1 MQAHSPHKTGA
12 FAVRTKR
19 LMVTRSQRGVTLALV
34 EVLLLTVMVVDAASA
49 QQTIKTKPTDVVP
62 GRADRLFFRHVT
74 ARSIYYHVPR
84 ITTDGRTLMM
94 RQDPRSVSALLRP
107 VREAGAPTLAAPGR
121 PAGGFGPAM
130 FQPARGALI
139 ATAEPAREAAR
150 TMSPAPP
157 SAARQIAARPAA
169 PANAPPAEKPEDTVA
184 AAQPAAVLRNRD
196 VLPERNLN
204 TVKPQ
209 PVTAEAK
216 PYDPTGLTVG
226 SFLVKPAVE
235 IQAGYDTNPTRR
247 NAGPGS
253 PVAIVAT
260 EVAVRSQWERHQLNA
275 DLRGAYTEDTNV
287 RSLSHPTFEAR
298 AQGRYDVTEG
308 TAVTGEA
315 RFVNDALALPGA
327 LKLPRA
333 TTFGGSAGV
342 LQKIGPTEIAFKGSA
357 DRVVFND
364 AMITANVPLRTRD
377 RNYTQ
382 PGAQVRVTYVL
393 TPNISPFIDMSF
405 DRRNH
410 DLQVDFNGQRR
421 DSTGISG
428 RAGAVVNMGSLTG
441 EASVG
446 YLTRRMDSPM
456 MPNISGVIADATLA
470 WAATDATTFVLV
482 ARSQASETPAIN
494 VSGILS
500 RDVILQMDHQFEPW
514 LIGTLRAG
522 YGQDQFVGSGRV
534 DQRMFVAAAG
544 TYKVNRNIQLKSE
557 VRTEWTRS
565 NIPLNNFMAV
575 VGLVGVRYQY

>member
-1 MQAHSPHKTGA
+1 
-12 FAVRTKR
+12 
-19 LMVTRSQRGVTLALV
+19 MVTRSQRGVTLALV

-49 QQTIKTKPTDVVP
+49 QQAVKTKPTDVVP

-74 ARSIYYHVPR
+74 ARSIYYNVPR
-84 ITTDGRTLMM
+84 ITSDSRTLMM
-94 RQDPRSVSALLRP
+94 RQDPRGVSALLRP
-107 VREAGAPTLAAPGR
+107 VREAGAPSLAAPGKT
-121 PAGGFGPAM
+121 AGGFAFGPAT
-130 FQPARGALI
+130 FQPTRGALF
-139 ATAEPAREAAR
+139 ATAEPVREVARSVQSAPQAAA
-150 TMSPAPP
+150 M
-157 SAARQIAARPAA
+157 QIAGPAV
-169 PANAPPAEKPEDTVA
+169 PPAKPAETVA

-196 VLPERNLN
+196 VLPERNLD
-204 TVKPQ
+204 TVKPP

-235 IQAGYDTNPTRR
+235 IQAGYDSNPTRR
-247 NAGPGS
+247 AGGPGS

-260 EVAVRSQWERHQLNA
+260 EVSVRSQWERHQLNA
-275 DLRGAYTEDTNV
+275 DFRGAYIEDTNV
-287 RSLSHPTFEAR
+287 RSISHPTFEAR
-298 AQGRYDVTEG
+298 AQGRYDVIEG

-315 RFVNDALALPGA
+315 RFVNDALTLPGA

-333 TTFGGSAGV
+333 TSFGGSAGV
-342 LQKIGPTEIAFKGSA
+342 LQKIGPTEIAFKGTA

-364 AMITANVPLRTRD
+364 AVITANVPLRTQD

-393 TPNISPFIDMSF
+393 TPAISPFIDMSF

-421 DSTGISG
+421 DSSGIAARG
-428 RAGAVVNMGSLTG
+428 GAVVNMGSLTG

-482 ARSQASETPAIN
+482 ARSQASETPALN

-500 RDVILQMDHQFEPW
+500 RDVIVQMDHQFEPW
-514 LIGTLRAG
+514 LVGTLRGG
-522 YGQDQFVGSGRV
+522 YGQDQFVGIGRT
-534 DQRMFVAAAG
+534 DQRMFVAAGG
-544 TYKVNRNIQLKSE
+544 TYKMNRNVQLKSE

-565 NIPLNNFMAV
+565 NIVMNNFMAV
-575 VGLVGVRYQY
+575 VGVVGVRFQY

>member
-1 MQAHSPHKTGA
+1 
-12 FAVRTKR
+12 
-19 LMVTRSQRGVTLALV
+19 MVTRSHRGVTLALV
-34 EVLLLTVMVVDAASA
+34 EVLLLTVMVVDGASA
-49 QQTIKTKPTDVVP
+49 QQTIKAKPTDVVP

-74 ARSIYYHVPR
+74 ARSIYYNVPR
-84 ITTDGRTLMM
+84 ITNDSRTLMM
-94 RQDPRSVSALLRP
+94 RQDPRGVSALLRP
-107 VREAGAPTLAAPGR
+107 VREAGAPSLAAPGKR
-121 PAGGFGPAM
+121 DAAVGSFGFAA
-130 FQPARGALI
+130 FQPARGARV
-139 ATAEPAREAAR
+139 ATAEPAGNAQRAA
-150 TMSPAPP
+150 PQP
-157 SAARQIAARPAA
+157 AARQIAAKPAA
-169 PANAPPAEKPEDTVA
+169 EAQPAKPDETVA

-196 VLPERNLN
+196 VLPDRNLN

-209 PVTAEAK
+209 PVTADAK
-216 PYDPTGLTVG
+216 PYDPTGVTVG

-247 NAGPGS
+247 NGGQGS

-275 DLRGAYTEDTNV
+275 DFRGAYTEDTNV

-298 AQGRYDVTEG
+298 AQGRYDVVEG
-308 TAVTGEA
+308 TAITGEA

-342 LQKIGPTEIAFKGSA
+342 LQKIGPAEIAFKGSA

-364 AMITANVPLRTRD
+364 ALIVANVPLRTQD

-382 PGAQVRVTYVL
+382 PGAQVRVTYAL
-393 TPNISPFIDMSF
+393 TPNISPFVDMSF

-421 DSTGISG
+421 DSSGITARG
-428 RAGAVVNMGSLTG
+428 GAVVNVGTLTG

-446 YLTRRMDSPM
+446 YLTRRMDSPL
-456 MPNISGVIADATLA
+456 MPNINGVIADATLA

-482 ARSQASETPAIN
+482 ARSQASETPAMN

-514 LIGTLRAG
+514 LIGTLRGG
-522 YGQDQFVGSGRV
+522 YGQDQFVGIGRV
-534 DQRMFVAAAG
+534 DQRMFVAAGG
-544 TYKVNRNIQLKSE
+544 TYKMNRNVQLKSE

-565 NIPLNNFMAV
+565 NIALNNFMAV
-575 VGLVGVRYQY
+575 VGVVGVRFQY

>member
-1 MQAHSPHKTGA
+1 
-12 FAVRTKR
+12 
-19 LMVTRSQRGVTLALV
+19 MVTRSHRGVTLALV
-34 EVLLLTVMVVDAASA
+34 EVLLLTVMVVDGASA
-49 QQTIKTKPTDVVP
+49 QQTIKAKPTDVVP

-74 ARSIYYHVPR
+74 ARSIYYNVPR
-84 ITTDGRTLMM
+84 ITNDSRTLMM
-94 RQDPRSVSALLRP
+94 RQDPRGVSALLRP
-107 VREAGAPTLAAPGR
+107 VREAGAPSLAAPGKR
-121 PAGGFGPAM
+121 DAAVGSFGFAA
-130 FQPARGALI
+130 FQPARGARV
-139 ATAEPAREAAR
+139 ATAEPAGDAQRAA
-150 TMSPAPP
+150 PQP
-157 SAARQIAARPAA
+157 AARQIAAKPAA
-169 PANAPPAEKPEDTVA
+169 EAPPAKPDETLA

-196 VLPERNLN
+196 VLPDRNLN

-209 PVTAEAK
+209 PVTADAK
-216 PYDPTGLTVG
+216 PYDPTGVTVG

-247 NAGPGS
+247 NGGQGS

-275 DLRGAYTEDTNV
+275 DFRGAYTEDTNV

-298 AQGRYDVTEG
+298 AQGRYDVVEG
-308 TAVTGEA
+308 TAITGEA

-342 LQKIGPTEIAFKGSA
+342 LQKIGPAEIAFKGSA

-364 AMITANVPLRTRD
+364 ALIVANVPLRTQD

-382 PGAQVRVTYVL
+382 PGAQVRVTYAL
-393 TPNISPFIDMSF
+393 TPNISPFVDMSF

-421 DSTGISG
+421 DSSGIAARG
-428 RAGAVVNMGSLTG
+428 GAVVNVGTLTG

-446 YLTRRMDSPM
+446 YLTRRMDSPL
-456 MPNISGVIADATLA
+456 MPNINGVIADATLA

-482 ARSQASETPAIN
+482 ARSQASETPAMN

-514 LIGTLRAG
+514 LIGTLRGG
-522 YGQDQFVGSGRV
+522 YGQDQFVGIGRV
-534 DQRMFVAAAG
+534 DQRMFVAAGG
-544 TYKVNRNIQLKSE
+544 TYKMNRNVQLKSE

-565 NIPLNNFMAV
+565 NIALNNFMAV
-575 VGLVGVRYQY
+575 VGVVGVRFQY

>member
-1 MQAHSPHKTGA
+1 
-12 FAVRTKR
+12 
-19 LMVTRSQRGVTLALV
+19 MVTRSHRGVTLALV
-34 EVLLLTVMVVDAASA
+34 EVLLLTVMVVDGASA
-49 QQTIKTKPTDVVP
+49 QQTIKAKPTDVVP

-74 ARSIYYHVPR
+74 ARSIYYNVPR
-84 ITTDGRTLMM
+84 ITNDSRTLMM
-94 RQDPRSVSALLRP
+94 RQDPRGVSALLRP
-107 VREAGAPTLAAPGR
+107 VREAGAPSLAAPGKR
-121 PAGGFGPAM
+121 DAAVGSFGFAA
-130 FQPARGALI
+130 FQPARGARV
-139 ATAEPAREAAR
+139 ATAEPPGDAQRAA
-150 TMSPAPP
+150 PQP
-157 SAARQIAARPAA
+157 AARQIAAKPAA
-169 PANAPPAEKPEDTVA
+169 EPPPAKPDETVA

-196 VLPERNLN
+196 VLPDRNLN

-209 PVTAEAK
+209 PVTADAK
-216 PYDPTGLTVG
+216 PYDPTGVTIG

-247 NAGPGS
+247 NGGQGS

-275 DLRGAYTEDTNV
+275 DFRGAYTEDTNV

-298 AQGRYDVTEG
+298 AQGRYDVIEG
-308 TAVTGEA
+308 TAITGEA

-342 LQKIGPTEIAFKGSA
+342 LQKIGPAEIAFKGSA

-364 AMITANVPLRTRD
+364 ALILANVPLRTQD

-382 PGAQVRVTYVL
+382 PGGQVRVTYAL
-393 TPNISPFIDMSF
+393 TPNISPFVDMSF

-421 DSTGISG
+421 DSSGITARG
-428 RAGAVVNMGSLTG
+428 GAVVNVGTLTG

-446 YLTRRMDSPM
+446 YLTRRMDSPL
-456 MPNISGVIADATLA
+456 MPNINGVIADATLA

-482 ARSQASETPAIN
+482 ARSQASETPAMN

-514 LIGTLRAG
+514 LIGTLRG
-522 YGQDQFVGSGRV
+522 GFGQDQFVGIGRV
-534 DQRMFVAAAG
+534 DQRMFVAAGG
-544 TYKVNRNIQLKSE
+544 TYKMNRNVQLKSE

-565 NIPLNNFMAV
+565 NIALNNFMAV
-575 VGLVGVRYQY
+575 VGVVGVRFQY

>member
-12 FAVRTKR
+12 FALRTKR
-19 LMVTRSQRGVTLALV
+19 LMVTRSPKGVTLALV

-49 QQTIKTKPTDVVP
+49 QQTIKAKPTDVVP
-62 GRADRLFFRHVT
+62 GRADRLFFRHIT
-74 ARSIYYHVPR
+74 ARSIYYNVPR
-84 ITTDGRTLMM
+84 IANDSRTLMM

-107 VREAGAPTLAAPGR
+107 VREAGAPALAAPGR
-121 PAGGFGPAM
+121 AGVPAGGFGFAA
-130 FQPARGALI
+130 FQPARSALV
-139 ATAEPAREAAR
+139 PARAA
-150 TMSPAPP
+150 APQSVP
-157 SAARQIAARPAA
+157 KQIAATPAA
-169 PANAPPAEKPEDTVA
+169 PVAAAPVQPQQTVA

-196 VLPERNLN
+196 VLPDRNLDA
-204 TVKPQ
+204 VKP
-209 PVTAEAK
+209 PPLSPEAK
-216 PYDPTGLTVG
+216 PYDPTGITMG

-247 NAGPGS
+247 KGGQGS
-253 PVAIVAT
+253 PVVIAAT
-260 EVAVRSQWERHQLNA
+260 EVSVRSQWERHQLNA
-275 DLRGAYTEDTNV
+275 DIRGAYTEDTNV

-298 AQGRYDVTEG
+298 AQGRYDVIEG
-308 TAVTGEA
+308 TALTGEA

-364 AMITANVPLRTRD
+364 AVITANVPLRTQD

-382 PGAQVRVTYVL
+382 PGAQLRVTYVL
-393 TPNISPFIDMSF
+393 TPNIAPFVDMSF

-421 DSTGISG
+421 DSTGIAG

-482 ARSQASETPAIN
+482 ARSQASETPAMN

-514 LIGTLRAG
+514 LIGTMRAG
-522 YGQDQFVGSGRV
+522 YGQDQFVGIGRV
-534 DQRMFVAAAG
+534 DQRMFVAAG
-544 TYKVNRNIQLKSE
+544 GVYKMSRNIHLKSE

-565 NIPLNNFMAV
+565 NVALNNFMAV
-575 VGLVGVRYQY
+575 VGVVGVRVQY

>member
-1 MQAHSPHKTGA
+1 
-12 FAVRTKR
+12 
-19 LMVTRSQRGVTLALV
+19 MVTRSHRGVTLALV
-34 EVLLLTVMVVDAASA
+34 EVLLLTVMVVDGASA
-49 QQTIKTKPTDVVP
+49 QQTIKAKPTDVVP

-74 ARSIYYHVPR
+74 ARSIYYNVPR
-84 ITTDGRTLMM
+84 ITNDSRTLMM
-94 RQDPRSVSALLRP
+94 RQDPRGVSALLRP
-107 VREAGAPTLAAPGR
+107 VREAGAPSLAAPGKR
-121 PAGGFGPAM
+121 DAAVGSFGFAA
-130 FQPARGALI
+130 FQPARGARV
-139 ATAEPAREAAR
+139 ATAEPAGDAQRAA
-150 TMSPAPP
+150 PQP
-157 SAARQIAARPAA
+157 AARQIAAKPAA
-169 PANAPPAEKPEDTVA
+169 EAQPAKPDETVA

-196 VLPERNLN
+196 VLPDRNLN

-209 PVTAEAK
+209 PVTADAK
-216 PYDPTGLTVG
+216 PYDPTGVMVG

-247 NAGPGS
+247 NGGQGS
-253 PVAIVAT
+253 PVAIAAT

-275 DLRGAYTEDTNV
+275 DFRGAYTEDTNV

-298 AQGRYDVTEG
+298 AQGRYDFVEG
-308 TAVTGEA
+308 TAITGEA

-342 LQKIGPTEIAFKGSA
+342 LQKIGPAEIAFKGSA

-364 AMITANVPLRTRD
+364 ALIVANVPLRTQD

-382 PGAQVRVTYVL
+382 PGAQVRVTYAL
-393 TPNISPFIDMSF
+393 TPNISPFVDMSF

-421 DSTGISG
+421 DSSGITARG
-428 RAGAVVNMGSLTG
+428 GAVVNVGTLTG

-446 YLTRRMDSPM
+446 YLTRRMDSPL
-456 MPNISGVIADATLA
+456 MPNINGVIADATLA

-482 ARSQASETPAIN
+482 ARSQASETPAMN

-514 LIGTLRAG
+514 LIGTLRGG
-522 YGQDQFVGSGRV
+522 YGQDQFVGIGRV
-534 DQRMFVAAAG
+534 DQRMFLAAGG
-544 TYKVNRNIQLKSE
+544 TYKMNRNVQLKSE

-565 NIPLNNFMAV
+565 NIALNNFMAV
-575 VGLVGVRYQY
+575 VGVVGVRFQY

>member
-1 MQAHSPHKTGA
+1 M
-12 FAVRTKR
+12 
-19 LMVTRSQRGVTLALV
+19 
-34 EVLLLTVMVVDAASA
+34 
-49 QQTIKTKPTDVVP
+49 
-62 GRADRLFFRHVT
+62 
-74 ARSIYYHVPR
+74 
-84 ITTDGRTLMM
+84 
-94 RQDPRSVSALLRP
+94 RP
-107 VREAGAPTLAAPGR
+107 VREAGAPALAAPGKAAM
-121 PAGGFGPAM
+121 PAGFAFAA
-130 FQPARGALI
+130 FQPARGAV
-139 ATAEPAREAAR
+139 AAAPEARRAAAAAVQ
-150 TMSPAPP
+150 APP
-157 SAARQIAARPAA
+157 RQITAPAPAA
-169 PANAPPAEKPEDTVA
+169 PRPGAPEQTIV

-196 VLPERNLN
+196 VLPDRNLD
-204 TVKPQ
+204 TVKPP
-209 PVTAEAK
+209 PVTADAK
-216 PYDPTGLTVG
+216 PYDPTGVAVG

-247 NAGPGS
+247 NGGQGS
-253 PVAIVAT
+253 PVVIAAT
-260 EVAVRSQWERHQLNA
+260 EVSVRSQWERHQLNA
-275 DLRGAYTEDTNV
+275 DFRGAYTEDTNV

-308 TAVTGEA
+308 TALTGEG

-364 AMITANVPLRTRD
+364 AMITANLPLRTQD

-393 TPNISPFIDMSF
+393 TPNISPFVDMSF

-421 DSTGISG
+421 DSTGIAG

-446 YLTRRMDSPM
+446 YLTRRMDSPL

-470 WAATDATTFVLV
+470 WAATEATTFVLV
-482 ARSQASETPAIN
+482 ARSQASETPAMN

-514 LIGTLRAG
+514 LIGTLRTG
-522 YGQDQFVGSGRV
+522 YGQDQFVGIGRV
-534 DQRMFVAAAG
+534 DQRMFVAAG
-544 TYKVNRNIQLKSE
+544 GVYKMNRNLQLKSE

-565 NIPLNNFMAV
+565 NVALNNFMAV
-575 VGLVGVRYQY
+575 VGVVGVRVQY

>member
-1 MQAHSPHKTGA
+1 
-12 FAVRTKR
+12 
-19 LMVTRSQRGVTLALV
+19 MVTRSHRGVTLALV
-34 EVLLLTVMVVDAASA
+34 EVLLLTVMVVDGASA
-49 QQTIKTKPTDVVP
+49 QQTIKAKPTDVVP

-74 ARSIYYHVPR
+74 ARSIYYNVPR
-84 ITTDGRTLMM
+84 ITNDSRTLMM
-94 RQDPRSVSALLRP
+94 RQDPRGVSALLRP
-107 VREAGAPTLAAPGR
+107 VREAGAPSLAAPGKR
-121 PAGGFGPAM
+121 DAAVGSFGFAA
-130 FQPARGALI
+130 FQPARGARV
-139 ATAEPAREAAR
+139 ATAEPAGDAQRAA
-150 TMSPAPP
+150 PQP
-157 SAARQIAARPAA
+157 AARQIAAKPAA
-169 PANAPPAEKPEDTVA
+169 EAPPAKPDETVA

-196 VLPERNLN
+196 VLPDRNLN

-209 PVTAEAK
+209 PVTADAK
-216 PYDPTGLTVG
+216 PYDPTGVTVG

-247 NAGPGS
+247 NGGQGS

-275 DLRGAYTEDTNV
+275 DFRGAYTEDTNV

-308 TAVTGEA
+308 TAITGEA

-342 LQKIGPTEIAFKGSA
+342 LQKIGPAEIAFKGSA

-364 AMITANVPLRTRD
+364 ALILANVPLRTQD

-382 PGAQVRVTYVL
+382 PGAQVRITYAL
-393 TPNISPFIDMSF
+393 TPNISPFVDMSF

-421 DSTGISG
+421 DSSGITARG
-428 RAGAVVNMGSLTG
+428 GAVVNVGTLTG

-446 YLTRRMDSPM
+446 YLTRRMDSPL
-456 MPNISGVIADATLA
+456 MPNINGVIADATLA

-482 ARSQASETPAIN
+482 ARSQASETPAMN

-514 LIGTLRAG
+514 LIGTLRGG
-522 YGQDQFVGSGRV
+522 YGQDQFVGIGRV
-534 DQRMFVAAAG
+534 DQRMFVAAGG
-544 TYKVNRNIQLKSE
+544 TYKMNRNVQLKSE

-565 NIPLNNFMAV
+565 NIALNNFMAV
-575 VGLVGVRYQY
+575 VGVVGVRFQY

>member
-1 MQAHSPHKTGA
+1 
-12 FAVRTKR
+12 
-19 LMVTRSQRGVTLALV
+19 MVTRSHRGVTLALV
-34 EVLLLTVMVVDAASA
+34 EVLLLTVMVVDAASG
-49 QQTIKTKPTDVVP
+49 QQTIKAKPTDVVP

-74 ARSIYYHVPR
+74 ARSIYYNVPR
-84 ITTDGRTLMM
+84 ITNDSRTLMM
-94 RQDPRSVSALLRP
+94 RQDPRGVSALLRP
-107 VREAGAPTLAAPGR
+107 VREAGAPSLAAPGR
-121 PAGGFGPAM
+121 PGASVGSFGFSA
-130 FQPARGALI
+130 FQPARGARV
-139 ATAEPAREAAR
+139 ATAEPARDAQRAA
-150 TMSPAPP
+150 PQP
-157 SAARQIAARPAA
+157 AARQIAAKPAA
-169 PANAPPAEKPEDTVA
+169 AAGAPPAKPDETVA

-196 VLPERNLN
+196 VLPDRNLN

-209 PVTAEAK
+209 PVTADAK
-216 PYDPTGLTVG
+216 PYDPTGMTVG

-235 IQAGYDTNPTRR
+235 ILAGYDTNPTRR
-247 NAGPGS
+247 NGGQGS

-275 DLRGAYTEDTNV
+275 DFRGAYTEDTNV
-287 RSLSHPTFEAR
+287 RSISHPTFEAR

-315 RFVNDALALPGA
+315 RFVNDALTLPGA

-333 TTFGGSAGV
+333 TSFGGSAGV
-342 LQKIGPTEIAFKGSA
+342 LQKIGPAEIAFKGSA

-364 AMITANVPLRTRD
+364 AVITANVPLRTQD

-393 TPNISPFIDMSF
+393 TPNISPFVDMSF

-421 DSTGISG
+421 DSSGITARG
-428 RAGAVVNMGSLTG
+428 GAVVNMGSLTG

-446 YLTRRMDSPM
+446 YLTRRMDSPL
-456 MPNISGVIADATLA
+456 MPNVSGVIADATLA
-470 WAATDATTFVLV
+470 WAATDTTTFVLV
-482 ARSQASETPAIN
+482 ARSQASETPAMN

-514 LIGTLRAG
+514 LIGTLRGG
-522 YGQDQFVGSGRV
+522 YGQDQFVGIGRV
-534 DQRMFVAAAG
+534 DQRMFVAAGG
-544 TYKVNRNIQLKSE
+544 TYKMNRNVQLKSE

-565 NIPLNNFMAV
+565 NIALNNFMAV
-575 VGLVGVRYQY
+575 VGVVGVRVQY

>member
-1 MQAHSPHKTGA
+1 
-12 FAVRTKR
+12 
-19 LMVTRSQRGVTLALV
+19 MVTRSHRGVTLALV
-34 EVLLLTVMVVDAASA
+34 EVLLLTVMVVDAASG
-49 QQTIKTKPTDVVP
+49 QQTIKAKPTDVVP

-74 ARSIYYHVPR
+74 ARSIYYNVPR
-84 ITTDGRTLMM
+84 ITNDSRTLMM
-94 RQDPRSVSALLRP
+94 RQDPRGVSALLRP
-107 VREAGAPTLAAPGR
+107 VREAGAPSLAAPGK
-121 PAGGFGPAM
+121 PGAPVGSFGFGFAAV
-130 FQPARGALI
+130 QPARGRLV
-139 ATAEPAREAAR
+139 ATAEPARDAQRAA
-150 TMSPAPP
+150 PQP
-157 SAARQIAARPAA
+157 AARQIAAKPAA
-169 PANAPPAEKPEDTVA
+169 AAEAPPAKPDETVA

-196 VLPERNLN
+196 VLPDRNLN

-209 PVTAEAK
+209 PVTADAK
-216 PYDPTGLTVG
+216 PYDPTGMTVG

-247 NAGPGS
+247 NGGQGS

-275 DLRGAYTEDTNV
+275 DFRGAYTEDTNV
-287 RSLSHPTFEAR
+287 RSISHPTFEAR

-315 RFVNDALALPGA
+315 RFVNDALTLPGA

-333 TTFGGSAGV
+333 TSFGGSAGV
-342 LQKIGPTEIAFKGSA
+342 LQKIGPAEIAFKGSA

-364 AMITANVPLRTRD
+364 AVITANVPLRTQD

-393 TPNISPFIDMSF
+393 TPNISPFVDMSF

-421 DSTGISG
+421 DSSGITARG
-428 RAGAVVNMGSLTG
+428 GAVVNMGSLTG

-446 YLTRRMDSPM
+446 YLTRRMDSPL
-456 MPNISGVIADATLA
+456 MPNVSGVIADATLA
-470 WAATDATTFVLV
+470 WAATDTTTFVLV
-482 ARSQASETPAIN
+482 ARSQASETPAMN

-514 LIGTLRAG
+514 LIGTLRGG
-522 YGQDQFVGSGRV
+522 YGQDQFVGIGRV
-534 DQRMFVAAAG
+534 DQRMFVAAGG
-544 TYKVNRNIQLKSE
+544 TYKMSRNVQLKSE

-565 NIPLNNFMAV
+565 NIALNNFMAV
-575 VGLVGVRYQY
+575 VGVVGVRVQY

>member
-1 MQAHSPHKTGA
+1 
-12 FAVRTKR
+12 
-19 LMVTRSQRGVTLALV
+19 MVTRSHRGVTLALV
-34 EVLLLTVMVVDAASA
+34 EVLLLTVMVVDAASG
-49 QQTIKTKPTDVVP
+49 QQTIKAKPTDVVP

-74 ARSIYYHVPR
+74 ARSIYYNVPR
-84 ITTDGRTLMM
+84 ITNDSRTLMM
-94 RQDPRSVSALLRP
+94 RQDPRGVSALLRP
-107 VREAGAPTLAAPGR
+107 VREAGAPSLAAPGK
-121 PAGGFGPAM
+121 PGAPVGSLGFGFAAV
-130 FQPARGALI
+130 QPARGRLV
-139 ATAEPAREAAR
+139 ATAEPARDAQRAA
-150 TMSPAPP
+150 PQP
-157 SAARQIAARPAA
+157 AARQIAAKPAA
-169 PANAPPAEKPEDTVA
+169 AAEAPPAKPDETVA

-196 VLPERNLN
+196 VLPDRNLN

-209 PVTAEAK
+209 PATADAK
-216 PYDPTGLTVG
+216 PYDPTGMTVG

-247 NAGPGS
+247 NGGQGS

-275 DLRGAYTEDTNV
+275 DFRGAYTEDTNV

-298 AQGRYDVTEG
+298 AQGRYDVAEG
-308 TAVTGEA
+308 TAITGEA

-342 LQKIGPTEIAFKGSA
+342 LQKIGPAEIAFKGSA

-364 AMITANVPLRTRD
+364 AVITANVPLRTQD

-393 TPNISPFIDMSF
+393 TPNISPFVDMSF

-421 DSTGISG
+421 DSSGITARG
-428 RAGAVVNMGSLTG
+428 GAVVNMGSLTG

-446 YLTRRMDSPM
+446 YLTRRMDSPL
-456 MPNISGVIADATLA
+456 MPNVSGVIADATLA
-470 WAATDATTFVLV
+470 WAATDTTTFVLV
-482 ARSQASETPAIN
+482 ARSQASETPALN

-514 LIGTLRAG
+514 LIGTLRGG
-522 YGQDQFVGSGRV
+522 YGQDQFVGIGRV
-534 DQRMFVAAAG
+534 DQRMFVAAGG
-544 TYKVNRNIQLKSE
+544 TYKMNRNVQLKSE

-565 NIPLNNFMAV
+565 NIALNNFMAV
-575 VGLVGVRYQY
+575 VGVVGVRVQY

>member
-1 MQAHSPHKTGA
+1 
-12 FAVRTKR
+12 
-19 LMVTRSQRGVTLALV
+19 MVTRSHRGVTLALV
-34 EVLLLTVMVVDAASA
+34 EVLLLSVMVVDAASA
-49 QQTIKTKPTDVVP
+49 QQIIKTKPTDIVP
-62 GRADRLFFRHVT
+62 GRADRLFFRHVM
-74 ARSIYYHVPR
+74 ARSIYYNVPR
-84 ITTDGRTLMM
+84 IANDSRTLMM
-94 RQDPRSVSALLRP
+94 RQDPRNVTALLRP
-107 VREAGAPTLAAPGR
+107 MREAGAPSLAAPGKPGA
-121 PAGGFGPAM
+121 PAGSFGLGPAV
-130 FQPARGALI
+130 FQPARGARA
-139 ATAEPAREAAR
+139 ATAEPARAAL
-150 TMSPAPP
+150 PAPQR
-157 SAARQIAARPAA
+157 AAQQIAAKPAA
-169 PANAPPAEKPEDTVA
+169 PAEAPPPAGPDAMVA

-196 VLPERNLN
+196 VLPERNLD
-204 TVKPQ
+204 TVKPP

-216 PYDPTGLTVG
+216 PYDPTGVTIG

-235 IQAGYDTNPTRR
+235 IQAGYDNNPTRR
-247 NAGPGS
+247 AGGPGS

-260 EVAVRSQWERHQLNA
+260 EVSVRSQWERHQLNA
-275 DLRGAYTEDTNV
+275 DFRGAYTEDTNV
-287 RSLSHPTFEAR
+287 RSISHPTFEAR

-308 TAVTGEA
+308 TAITGEA
-315 RFVNDALALPGA
+315 RFVNDALTLPGA

-364 AMITANVPLRTRD
+364 AVITADVPLRTQD

-421 DSTGISG
+421 DSSGIAG

-446 YLTRRMDSPM
+446 YLTRRMDSPLM
-456 MPNISGVIADATLA
+456 RNINGVIADATLA
-470 WAATDATTFVLV
+470 WAATDTTTFVLV
-482 ARSQASETPAIN
+482 ARSQASETPAVN

-514 LIGTLRAG
+514 LIGTLRGG
-522 YGQDQFVGSGRV
+522 YGQDQFVGTGRV
-534 DQRMFVAAAG
+534 DQRMFVAAG
-544 TYKVNRNIQLKSE
+544 GLYKLNRNIQLKSE

-565 NIPLNNFMAV
+565 NIVMNNFMAV
-575 VGLVGVRYQY
+575 VGLVGVRVQY

>member
-1 MQAHSPHKTGA
+1 
-12 FAVRTKR
+12 
-19 LMVTRSQRGVTLALV
+19 MVTRSHRGVTLALV
-34 EVLLLTVMVVDAASA
+34 EVLLLTVMVVDGASA
-49 QQTIKTKPTDVVP
+49 QQTIKAKPTDVVP

-74 ARSIYYHVPR
+74 ARSIYYNVPR
-84 ITTDGRTLMM
+84 ITNDSRTLMM
-94 RQDPRSVSALLRP
+94 RQDPRGVSALLRP
-107 VREAGAPTLAAPGR
+107 VREAGAPSLAAPGR
-121 PAGGFGPAM
+121 PGAPVGSFGFSA
-130 FQPARGALI
+130 FQPARGARV
-139 ATAEPAREAAR
+139 ATAEPAGDAQRAA
-150 TMSPAPP
+150 PQP
-157 SAARQIAARPAA
+157 AARQIAAKPAA
-169 PANAPPAEKPEDTVA
+169 AAEAPPAKPDETVA
-184 AAQPAAVLRNRD
+184 TAQPAAVLRNRD
-196 VLPERNLN
+196 VLPDRNLN

-209 PVTAEAK
+209 PVTADAK
-216 PYDPTGLTVG
+216 PYDPTGVTVG

-247 NAGPGS
+247 NGGQGS

-275 DLRGAYTEDTNV
+275 DFRGAYTEDSNV

-308 TAVTGEA
+308 TAITGEA

-342 LQKIGPTEIAFKGSA
+342 LQKIGPAEIAFKGSA
-357 DRVVFND
+357 DRVMFND
-364 AMITANVPLRTRD
+364 ALILANVPLRTQD

-393 TPNISPFIDMSF
+393 TPNISPFVDMSF

-421 DSTGISG
+421 DSSGITARG
-428 RAGAVVNMGSLTG
+428 GAVVNMGSLTG

-446 YLTRRMDSPM
+446 YLSRRMDSPL
-456 MPNISGVIADATLA
+456 MPNINGVIADATLA

-482 ARSQASETPAIN
+482 ARSQASETPAMN

-514 LIGTLRAG
+514 LIGTLRGG
-522 YGQDQFVGSGRV
+522 YGQDQFVGIGRV
-534 DQRMFVAAAG
+534 DQRMFVAAGG
-544 TYKVNRNIQLKSE
+544 TYKMNRNVQLKSE

-565 NIPLNNFMAV
+565 NIALNSFMAV
-575 VGLVGVRYQY
+575 VGVVGVRFQY

>member
-1 MQAHSPHKTGA
+1 
-12 FAVRTKR
+12 
-19 LMVTRSQRGVTLALV
+19 MVTRSHRGVTLALV
-34 EVLLLTVMVVDAASA
+34 EVLLLTVMVVDGASA
-49 QQTIKTKPTDVVP
+49 QQTIKAKPTDVVP

-74 ARSIYYHVPR
+74 ARSIYYNVPR
-84 ITTDGRTLMM
+84 ITNDSRTLMM
-94 RQDPRSVSALLRP
+94 RQDPRGVSALLRP
-107 VREAGAPTLAAPGR
+107 VREAGAPSLAAPGKR
-121 PAGGFGPAM
+121 DAAVGSFGFAA
-130 FQPARGALI
+130 FQPARGARV
-139 ATAEPAREAAR
+139 ATAEPAGDAQRAA
-150 TMSPAPP
+150 PQP
-157 SAARQIAARPAA
+157 AARQIAAKPAA
-169 PANAPPAEKPEDTVA
+169 EAQPAKPDETVA

-196 VLPERNLN
+196 VLPDRNLN

-209 PVTAEAK
+209 PVTADAK
-216 PYDPTGLTVG
+216 PYDPTGVTVG

-247 NAGPGS
+247 NGGQGS

-275 DLRGAYTEDTNV
+275 DFRGAYTEDTNV

-308 TAVTGEA
+308 TAITGEA

-342 LQKIGPTEIAFKGSA
+342 LQKIGPAEIAFKGSA

-364 AMITANVPLRTRD
+364 ALIVANVPLRTQD

-382 PGAQVRVTYVL
+382 PGAQVRITYAL
-393 TPNISPFIDMSF
+393 TPNISPFVDMSF

-421 DSTGISG
+421 DSSGITARG
-428 RAGAVVNMGSLTG
+428 GAVVNVGTLTG

-446 YLTRRMDSPM
+446 YLTRRMDSPL
-456 MPNISGVIADATLA
+456 MPNINGVIADATLA

-482 ARSQASETPAIN
+482 ARSQASETPAMN

-514 LIGTLRAG
+514 LIGTLRGG
-522 YGQDQFVGSGRV
+522 YGQDQFVGIGRV
-534 DQRMFVAAAG
+534 DQRMFVAAGG
-544 TYKVNRNIQLKSE
+544 TYKMNRNVQLKSE

-565 NIPLNNFMAV
+565 NIALNNFMAV
-575 VGLVGVRYQY
+575 VGVVGVRFQY

>member
-1 MQAHSPHKTGA
+1 
-12 FAVRTKR
+12 
-19 LMVTRSQRGVTLALV
+19 MVTRSHRGVTLALV
-34 EVLLLTVMVVDAASA
+34 EVLLLTVMVVDGASA
-49 QQTIKTKPTDVVP
+49 QQTIKAKPTDVVP

-74 ARSIYYHVPR
+74 ARSIYYNVPR
-84 ITTDGRTLMM
+84 ITNDSRTLMM
-94 RQDPRSVSALLRP
+94 RQDSRGVSALLRP
-107 VREAGAPTLAAPGR
+107 VREAGAPSLAAPGKR
-121 PAGGFGPAM
+121 DAAVGSFGFAA
-130 FQPARGALI
+130 FQPARGARV
-139 ATAEPAREAAR
+139 ATAEPAGDAQRAA
-150 TMSPAPP
+150 PQP
-157 SAARQIAARPAA
+157 AARQIAAKPAA
-169 PANAPPAEKPEDTVA
+169 EAPPAKPDETLA

-196 VLPERNLN
+196 VLPDRNLN

-209 PVTAEAK
+209 PVTADAK
-216 PYDPTGLTVG
+216 PYDPTGVTVG

-247 NAGPGS
+247 NGGQGS

-275 DLRGAYTEDTNV
+275 DFRGAYTEDTNV

-308 TAVTGEA
+308 TAITGEA

-342 LQKIGPTEIAFKGSA
+342 LQKIGPAEIAFKGSA

-364 AMITANVPLRTRD
+364 ALIVANVPLRTQD

-382 PGAQVRVTYVL
+382 PGAQVRITYAL
-393 TPNISPFIDMSF
+393 TPNISPFVDMSF

-421 DSTGISG
+421 DSSGITARG
-428 RAGAVVNMGSLTG
+428 GAVVNVGTLTG

-446 YLTRRMDSPM
+446 YLTRRMDSPL
-456 MPNISGVIADATLA
+456 MPNINGVIADATLA

-482 ARSQASETPAIN
+482 ARSQASETPAMN

-514 LIGTLRAG
+514 LIGTLRGG
-522 YGQDQFVGSGRV
+522 YGQDQFVGIGRV
-534 DQRMFVAAAG
+534 DQRMFVAAGG
-544 TYKVNRNIQLKSE
+544 TYKMNRNVQLKSE

-565 NIPLNNFMAV
+565 NIALNNFMAV
-575 VGLVGVRYQY
+575 VGVVGVRFQY

>member
-1 MQAHSPHKTGA
+1 
-12 FAVRTKR
+12 
-19 LMVTRSQRGVTLALV
+19 MVTRSHRGVTLALV
-34 EVLLLTVMVVDAASA
+34 EVLLLTVMVVDGASA
-49 QQTIKTKPTDVVP
+49 QQTIKAKPTDVVP

-74 ARSIYYHVPR
+74 ARSIYYNVPR
-84 ITTDGRTLMM
+84 ITNDSRTLMM
-94 RQDPRSVSALLRP
+94 RQDPRGVSALLRP
-107 VREAGAPTLAAPGR
+107 VREAGAPSLAAPGR
-121 PAGGFGPAM
+121 PGAPVGSFGFSA
-130 FQPARGALI
+130 FQPARGARV
-139 ATAEPAREAAR
+139 ATAEPAGDAQRAA
-150 TMSPAPP
+150 PQP
-157 SAARQIAARPAA
+157 AARQIAAKPAA
-169 PANAPPAEKPEDTVA
+169 AAEAPPAKPDETVA
-184 AAQPAAVLRNRD
+184 TAQPAAVLRNRD
-196 VLPERNLN
+196 VLPDRNLN

-209 PVTAEAK
+209 PVTADAK
-216 PYDPTGLTVG
+216 PYDPTGVTVG
-226 SFLVKPAVE
+226 AFLVKPAVE

-247 NAGPGS
+247 NGGQGS

-275 DLRGAYTEDTNV
+275 DFRGAYTEDSNV

-308 TAVTGEA
+308 TAITGEA

-342 LQKIGPTEIAFKGSA
+342 LQKIGPAEIAFKGSA
-357 DRVVFND
+357 DRVMFND
-364 AMITANVPLRTRD
+364 ALILANVPLRTQD

-393 TPNISPFIDMSF
+393 TPNISPFVDMSF

-421 DSTGISG
+421 DSSGITARG
-428 RAGAVVNMGSLTG
+428 GAVVNMGSLTG

-446 YLTRRMDSPM
+446 YLSRRMDSPL
-456 MPNISGVIADATLA
+456 MPNINGVIADATLA

-482 ARSQASETPAIN
+482 ARSQASETPAMN

-514 LIGTLRAG
+514 LIGTLRGG
-522 YGQDQFVGSGRV
+522 YGQDQFVGIGRV
-534 DQRMFVAAAG
+534 DQRMFVAAGG
-544 TYKVNRNIQLKSE
+544 TYKMNRNVQLKSE

-565 NIPLNNFMAV
+565 NIALNNFMTV
-575 VGLVGVRYQY
+575 VGVVGVRFQY

>member
-1 MQAHSPHKTGA
+1 
-12 FAVRTKR
+12 
-19 LMVTRSQRGVTLALV
+19 MVTRSHRGVTLALV
-34 EVLLLTVMVVDAASA
+34 EVLLLTVMVVDGASA
-49 QQTIKTKPTDVVP
+49 QQTIKAKPTDVVP

-74 ARSIYYHVPR
+74 ARSIYYNVPR
-84 ITTDGRTLMM
+84 ITNDSRTLMM
-94 RQDPRSVSALLRP
+94 RQDPRGVSALLRP
-107 VREAGAPTLAAPGR
+107 VREAGAPSLAAPGR
-121 PAGGFGPAM
+121 PGAPVGSFGFSA
-130 FQPARGALI
+130 FQPARGARM
-139 ATAEPAREAAR
+139 ATAEPAGDAQRAA
-150 TMSPAPP
+150 PQP
-157 SAARQIAARPAA
+157 AARQIAAKPAA
-169 PANAPPAEKPEDTVA
+169 AAEAPPAKPDETVA
-184 AAQPAAVLRNRD
+184 TAQPAAVLRNRD
-196 VLPERNLN
+196 VLPDRNLN

-209 PVTAEAK
+209 PVTADAK
-216 PYDPTGLTVG
+216 PYDPTGVTVG

-247 NAGPGS
+247 NGGQGS

-275 DLRGAYTEDTNV
+275 DFRGAYTEDSNV

-308 TAVTGEA
+308 TAITGEA

-342 LQKIGPTEIAFKGSA
+342 LQKIGPAEIAFKGSA
-357 DRVVFND
+357 DRVMFND
-364 AMITANVPLRTRD
+364 ALILANVPLRTQD

-393 TPNISPFIDMSF
+393 TPNISPFVDMSF

-421 DSTGISG
+421 DSSGITARG
-428 RAGAVVNMGSLTG
+428 GAVVNMGSLTG

-446 YLTRRMDSPM
+446 YLSRRMDSPL
-456 MPNISGVIADATLA
+456 MPNINGVIADATLA

-482 ARSQASETPAIN
+482 ARSQASETPAMN

-514 LIGTLRAG
+514 LIGTLRGG
-522 YGQDQFVGSGRV
+522 YGQDQFVGIGRV
-534 DQRMFVAAAG
+534 DQRMFVAAGG
-544 TYKVNRNIQLKSE
+544 TYKMNRNVQLKSE

-565 NIPLNNFMAV
+565 NIALNNFMAV
-575 VGLVGVRYQY
+575 VGVVGVRFQY

>member
-1 MQAHSPHKTGA
+1 
-12 FAVRTKR
+12 
-19 LMVTRSQRGVTLALV
+19 MVTRSHRGVTLALV
-34 EVLLLTVMVVDAASA
+34 EVLLLTVMVVDGASA
-49 QQTIKTKPTDVVP
+49 QQTIKAKPTDVVP

-74 ARSIYYHVPR
+74 ARSIYYNVPR
-84 ITTDGRTLMM
+84 ITNDSRTLMM
-94 RQDPRSVSALLRP
+94 RQDPRGVSALLRP
-107 VREAGAPTLAAPGR
+107 VREAGAPSLAAPGKR
-121 PAGGFGPAM
+121 DAAVGSFGFAA
-130 FQPARGALI
+130 FQPARGARV
-139 ATAEPAREAAR
+139 ATAEPAGNAQRAA
-150 TMSPAPP
+150 PQP
-157 SAARQIAARPAA
+157 AARQIAAKPAA
-169 PANAPPAEKPEDTVA
+169 EAQPAKPDETVA

-196 VLPERNLN
+196 VLPDRNLN

-209 PVTAEAK
+209 PVTADAK
-216 PYDPTGLTVG
+216 PYDPTGVTVG

-247 NAGPGS
+247 NGGQGS

-275 DLRGAYTEDTNV
+275 DFRGAYTEDTNV

-308 TAVTGEA
+308 TAITGEA
-315 RFVNDALALPGA
+315 RFVNDALTLPGA

-342 LQKIGPTEIAFKGSA
+342 LQKIGPAEIAFKGSA

-364 AMITANVPLRTRD
+364 ALIVANVPLRTQD

-382 PGAQVRVTYVL
+382 PGAQVRITYAL
-393 TPNISPFIDMSF
+393 TPNISPFVDMSF

-421 DSTGISG
+421 DSSGITARG
-428 RAGAVVNMGSLTG
+428 GAVVNVGTLTG

-446 YLTRRMDSPM
+446 YLTRRMDSPL
-456 MPNISGVIADATLA
+456 MPNINGVIADATLA

-482 ARSQASETPAIN
+482 ARSQASETPAMN

-514 LIGTLRAG
+514 LIGTLRGG
-522 YGQDQFVGSGRV
+522 YGQDQFVGIGRV
-534 DQRMFVAAAG
+534 DQRMFVAAGG
-544 TYKVNRNIQLKSE
+544 TYKMNRNVQLKSE

-565 NIPLNNFMAV
+565 NIALNNFMAV
-575 VGLVGVRYQY
+575 VGVVGVRFQY

>member
-1 MQAHSPHKTGA
+1 
-12 FAVRTKR
+12 
-19 LMVTRSQRGVTLALV
+19 MVTRSHRGVTLALV
-34 EVLLLTVMVVDAASA
+34 EVLLTVMVVDGASA
-49 QQTIKTKPTDVVP
+49 QQTIKAKPTDVVP

-74 ARSIYYHVPR
+74 ARSIYYNVPR
-84 ITTDGRTLMM
+84 ITNDSRTLMM
-94 RQDPRSVSALLRP
+94 RQDPRGVSALLRP
-107 VREAGAPTLAAPGR
+107 VREAGAPSLAAPGR
-121 PAGGFGPAM
+121 PGAPVGSFGFSA
-130 FQPARGALI
+130 FQPARGARV
-139 ATAEPAREAAR
+139 ATAEPAGDAQRAA
-150 TMSPAPP
+150 PQP
-157 SAARQIAARPAA
+157 AARQIAAAA
-169 PANAPPAEKPEDTVA
+169 EAPPAKPDETVA

-196 VLPERNLN
+196 VLPDRNLN

-209 PVTAEAK
+209 PVTADAK
-216 PYDPTGLTVG
+216 PYDPTGVTVG

-247 NAGPGS
+247 NGGQGS

-275 DLRGAYTEDTNV
+275 DFRGAYTEDSNV

-308 TAVTGEA
+308 TAITGEA

-342 LQKIGPTEIAFKGSA
+342 LQKIGPAEIAFKGSA
-357 DRVVFND
+357 DRVMFND
-364 AMITANVPLRTRD
+364 ALILANVPLRTQD

-393 TPNISPFIDMSF
+393 TPNISPFVDMSF

-421 DSTGISG
+421 DSSGITARG
-428 RAGAVVNMGSLTG
+428 GAVVNVGSLTG

-446 YLTRRMDSPM
+446 YLSRRMDSPL
-456 MPNISGVIADATLA
+456 MPNINGVIADATLA

-482 ARSQASETPAIN
+482 ARSQASETPAMN

-514 LIGTLRAG
+514 LIGTLRGG
-522 YGQDQFVGSGRV
+522 YGQDQFVGIGRV
-534 DQRMFVAAAG
+534 DQRMFVAAGG
-544 TYKVNRNIQLKSE
+544 TYKMNRNVQLKSE

-565 NIPLNNFMAV
+565 NIALNNFMAV
-575 VGLVGVRYQY
+575 VGVVGVRFQY

>member
-1 MQAHSPHKTGA
+1 
-12 FAVRTKR
+12 
-19 LMVTRSQRGVTLALV
+19 MVTRSHRGVTLALV
-34 EVLLLTVMVVDAASA
+34 EVLLLTVMVVDAASG
-49 QQTIKTKPTDVVP
+49 QQTIKAKPTDVVP

-74 ARSIYYHVPR
+74 ARSIYYNVPR
-84 ITTDGRTLMM
+84 ITNDSRTLMM
-94 RQDPRSVSALLRP
+94 RQDPRGLSALLRP
-107 VREAGAPTLAAPGR
+107 VREAGAPSLAAPGR
-121 PAGGFGPAM
+121 PGAAVASFGFSA
-130 FQPARGALI
+130 FQPARGARV
-139 ATAEPAREAAR
+139 ATAEPARDAQRAA
-150 TMSPAPP
+150 PQP
-157 SAARQIAARPAA
+157 AARQIAAKPAA
-169 PANAPPAEKPEDTVA
+169 VAEAPPAKPDETVA

-196 VLPERNLN
+196 VLPDRNLN

-209 PVTAEAK
+209 PVTADAK
-216 PYDPTGLTVG
+216 PYDPKGMTVG

-235 IQAGYDTNPTRR
+235 ILAGYDTNPTRR
-247 NAGPGS
+247 NGGQGS

-275 DLRGAYTEDTNV
+275 DFRGAYTEDTNV
-287 RSLSHPTFEAR
+287 RSISHPTFEAR

-315 RFVNDALALPGA
+315 RFVNDALTLPGA

-333 TTFGGSAGV
+333 TSFGGSAGV
-342 LQKIGPTEIAFKGSA
+342 LQKIGPAEIAFKGSA

-364 AMITANVPLRTRD
+364 AVITANVPLRTQD

-393 TPNISPFIDMSF
+393 TPNISPFVDMSF

-421 DSTGISG
+421 DSSGITARG
-428 RAGAVVNMGSLTG
+428 GAVVNMGSLTG

-446 YLTRRMDSPM
+446 YLTRRMDSPL
-456 MPNISGVIADATLA
+456 MPNVSGVIADATLA
-470 WAATDATTFVLV
+470 WAATDTTTFVLV
-482 ARSQASETPAIN
+482 ARSQASETPAMN

-514 LIGTLRAG
+514 LIGTLRGG
-522 YGQDQFVGSGRV
+522 YGQDQFVGIGRV
-534 DQRMFVAAAG
+534 DQRMFVAAGG
-544 TYKVNRNIQLKSE
+544 TYKMNRNVQLKSE

-565 NIPLNNFMAV
+565 NIALNNFMAV
-575 VGLVGVRYQY
+575 VGVVGVRVQY

>member
-1 MQAHSPHKTGA
+1 
-12 FAVRTKR
+12 
-19 LMVTRSQRGVTLALV
+19 MVTRSPKGVTLALV

-49 QQTIKTKPTDVVP
+49 QQTIKAKPTDVVP
-62 GRADRLFFRHVT
+62 GRADRLFFRHIT
-74 ARSIYYHVPR
+74 ARSIYYNVPR
-84 ITTDGRTLMM
+84 IANDSRTLMM

-107 VREAGAPTLAAPGR
+107 VREAGAPALAAPGR
-121 PAGGFGPAM
+121 AGVPAGGFGFAA
-130 FQPARGALI
+130 FQPARSALV
-139 ATAEPAREAAR
+139 PARAA
-150 TMSPAPP
+150 APQSVP
-157 SAARQIAARPAA
+157 KQIAATPAA
-169 PANAPPAEKPEDTVA
+169 PVAAAPVQPQQTVA

-196 VLPERNLN
+196 VLPDRNLDA
-204 TVKPQ
+204 VKP
-209 PVTAEAK
+209 PPLSPEAK
-216 PYDPTGLTVG
+216 PYDPTGITMG

-247 NAGPGS
+247 KGGQGS
-253 PVAIVAT
+253 PVVIAAT
-260 EVAVRSQWERHQLNA
+260 EVSVRSQWERHQLNA
-275 DLRGAYTEDTNV
+275 DIRGAYTEDTNV

-298 AQGRYDVTEG
+298 AQGRYDVIEG
-308 TAVTGEA
+308 TALTGEA

-364 AMITANVPLRTRD
+364 AVITANVPLRTQD

-382 PGAQVRVTYVL
+382 PGAQLRVTYVL
-393 TPNISPFIDMSF
+393 TPNIAPFVDMSF

-421 DSTGISG
+421 DSTGIAG

-482 ARSQASETPAIN
+482 ARSQASETPAMN

-514 LIGTLRAG
+514 LIGTMRAG
-522 YGQDQFVGSGRV
+522 YGQDQFVGIGRV
-534 DQRMFVAAAG
+534 DQRMFVAAG
-544 TYKVNRNIQLKSE
+544 GVYKMSRNIHLKSE

-565 NIPLNNFMAV
+565 NVALNNFMAV
-575 VGLVGVRYQY
+575 VGVVGVRVQY